1 MQPVCTLTGHSDRIW
16 DVCWSPN
23 GQTLASCS
31 GDKTIRIWRATS
43 NESNA
48 YQCVSTL
55 DSVHTRTIRSVAF
68 SPCGRFLAA
77 ASFDGLV
84 SIWTRE
90 SSSDLE
96 QSDEWTCI
104 AQLEGHENE
113 VKRVSWSC
121 DGQFLASCSRDK
133 TAWIWATPQF
143 MHMSNNPS
151 SNSNTPS
158 IDQLNEWLDDV
169 SSEFQC
175 VSVCSGHSQDVK
187 CVQFHPTEQ
196 MMVSCSYDNTMKV
209 WHEEADDW
217 FCCSTITGHTSTVW
231 DVVWT
236 KSKDNIDE
244 LISASDDN
252 TVRVWRRSQS
262 DEQEEQQKYPLIQTL
277 TGFHTRSVFSVSM
290 NSNNQIM
297 ASGAADNRI
306 NLFKRTNDLA
316 APFAFSVKQNNAHS
330 GDVNC
335 VAFHP
340 NKPDILASAGDDNLI
355 KVWKVVME

>member
-1 MQPVCTLTGHSDRIW
+1 MQSLCSLSGHTDRAW
-16 DVCWSPN
+16 EVCWSPN

-43 NESNA
+43 SDSNA
-48 YQCVSTL
+48 FECVSTL
-55 DSVHTRTIRSVAF
+55 DSVHTRTIRSIAF

-90 SSSDLE
+90 STASGSQ

-113 VKRVSWSC
+113 VKRVSWSF

-143 MHMSNNPS
+143 MHVSNNQS
-151 SNSNTPS
+151 TNSNVPS
-158 IDQLNEWLDDV
+158 IDQLNDWLDDV

-187 CVQFHPTEQ
+187 CVQFHPNQQQ
-196 MMVSCSYDNTMKV
+196 MLSCSYDNSMKV
-209 WHEEADDW
+209 WREEADDW
-217 FCCSTITGHTSTVW
+217 FCCSTITGHSSTVW
-231 DVVWT
+231 DAVWT
-236 KSKDNIDE
+236 KSNDQIDE
-244 LISASDDN
+244 IVSASDD
-252 TVRVWRRSQS
+252 TTIRVWRRAPA
-262 DEQEEQQKYPLIQTL
+262 DETEEQQKYPLIQTL
-277 TGFHTRSVFSVSM
+277 TGFHTRSVFSVSI
-290 NSNNQIM
+290 NSSNQLL
-297 ASGAADNRI
+297 ASGAADNKI
-306 NLFKRTNDLA
+306 NLFKRTDDIA
-316 APFAFSVKQNNAHS
+316 APFAFKFNQLNAHH

-340 NKPDILASAGDDNLI
+340 SKPDILASVGDDCVI
-355 KVWKVVME
+355 RVWKILE